1 MSEIIQNISDI
12 FFLTS
17 GNVFPPYRR
26 EVQRPDKMSCSEKSN
41 IDFRN
46 KPAVRLLK
54 ESSPQQDVPIHPA
67 QSKELRAEQPNR

>member
-17 GNVFPPYRR
+17 GNVFPPCRR
-26 EVQRPDKMSCSEKSN
+26 EVQIPDKMSCSEKSN
-41 IDFRN
+41 IVFRN
-46 KPAVRLLK
+46 SPVIMLQK

-67 QSKELRAEQPNR
+67 QSKELHVEQPNR